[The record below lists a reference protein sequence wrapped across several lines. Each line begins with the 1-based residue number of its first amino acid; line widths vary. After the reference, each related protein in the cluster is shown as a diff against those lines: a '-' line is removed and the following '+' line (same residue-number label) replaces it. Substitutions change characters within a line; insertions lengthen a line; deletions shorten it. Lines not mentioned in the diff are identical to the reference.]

1 MKTQFDWQG
10 DEGET
15 NNKSAWADFAPL
27 SPYLG
32 TLLWPSAW
40 GVTCFCFCVATY
52 YKSVYIPFEDLHYS
66 VQSVGV
72 LALFCLLMTYL
83 SSKPEKFYG
92 GPAGVQLRLLL
103 RVFGAVFFLAGSMA
117 AGGEV
122 IRASWPTA
130 EGTLLRHLKRRGV
143 TVLEFEF
150 ANGGERTLGRC
161 GLVGPARKY
170 TWLNSDFA
178 PGRVMMLRFDS
189 RNPEQVDLNVIV
201 CDRLAILTSMLFLP
215 SILFL
220 PQSFVFLF

>member
-72 LALFCLLMTYL
+72 LALIETGKILWWARRSAIAIAIEGLWRGVFL
-83 SSKPEKFYG
+83 G
-92 GPAGVQLRLLL
+92 GIDGR
-103 RVFGAVFFLAGSMA
+103 R
-117 AGGEV
+117 
-122 IRASWPTA
+122 
-130 EGTLLRHLKRRGV
+130 RRGDS
-143 TVLEFEF
+143 
-150 ANGGERTLGRC
+150 G
-161 GLVGPARKY
+161 
-170 TWLNSDFA
+170 
-178 PGRVMMLRFDS
+178 VMAD
-189 RNPEQVDLNVIV
+189 
-201 CDRLAILTSMLFLP
+201 C
-215 SILFL
+215 
-220 PQSFVFLF
+220 